1 MDGPNTTHSSDAKD
15 DRFTGRAR
23 IQLVNIYTPAHRDL
37 PLPKSLVML
46 MDPKDLQSMADVNY
60 QVFNPIRQVH
70 VFACIRQ

>member
-1 MDGPNTTHSSDAKD
+1 M
-15 DRFTGRAR
+15 
-23 IQLVNIYTPAHRDL
+23 NIYTHAHRDL